1 MNHLAVYEPTGL
13 IPVASYARTSEDVRQ
28 RDGHGVRYQLRIN
41 ERTARD
47 HGCTVVAAY
56 SDNGR
61 SASRTGVVRPGFDTC
76 RDCGRCSISGPL
88 ADQGLER
95 LVFSE
100 APGHARPSE
109 SVHHRWRA
117 GELQLEEKRK
127 IITSVITCCVVRPG
141 AKGNPAWDYSRVEPV
156 WR

>member
-1 MNHLAVYEPTGL
+1 MHRGSGAPRLNGKRAAPRYLASGIL
-13 IPVASYARTSEDVRQ
+13 RCGAKRH
-28 RDGHGVRYQLRIN
+28 DGTVCHGPLCGQKVK
-41 ERTARD
+41 
-47 HGCTVVAAY
+47 
-56 SDNGR
+56 
-61 SASRTGVVRPGFDTC
+61 SRKSPYFYTC

-88 ADQGLER
+88 ADQVLER

-127 IITSVITCCVVRPG
+127 IITSVITRCVVRPG
-141 AKGNPAWDYSRVEPV
+141 AKGNPTWDYSRVEPV